1 MQDGVIIIFG
11 NFVKS
16 YFNLRFV
23 KGNIKMAFDA
33 GMLSCVVNEIKETA
47 QGGRIEKIYQPE
59 KDEIIIQM
67 RTMKGGRR
75 LLINAGSNCPRISFT
90 SVQRENPMQAPMFC
104 MLLRKHL
111 TGAMLSCIEQ
121 MGFER
126 VVKLTFDTRDEMGF
140 ECKKYLIA
148 EVMGKYSN
156 LIFADEKMK
165 VISALKTVDF
175 TTSSLRQVLP
185 GMTYELP
192 PAQEKLD
199 PTGTGFEE
207 FSARCADFPK
217 EKIADKFITST
228 YLGIATSVAREIVA
242 RACGRFDAVLEDVNV
257 ESLYR
262 EFSSIFEDMKNG
274 VFYPTVILEN
284 SLPIE
289 YSFIKLSYYGADFEY
304 RSFESVSDALDLYF
318 ASRDR
323 EQRIRQRAADILRL
337 LTNAE
342 SRLIKKIDAQE
353 SELADC
359 EKGEKYKAYGDLI
372 TANIYKLRRGDKS
385 VELIDYESWNEEK
398 QDFDT
403 TVIELD
409 ERLSPA
415 ANAQRYYKLYN
426 KSKTAKIELAK
437 QLEVARRELEY
448 IYSVFDALTKAETAA
463 DLSEIRDE
471 LYRSGYASKM
481 KGYAAPKKQP
491 APVIAEFVTTNGY
504 RVLCGKNNYQNE
516 YITHKLA
523 EKHDYWFHAKN
534 MAGSHVL
541 LITNGEEP
549 PAEDFTDACEIAAYY
564 SKANGSPSVEVD
576 YLFARGVKKV
586 SGAKPGFV
594 IYHNNWSAVVSPNEE
609 KIKRMRKK

>member
-1 MQDGVIIIFG
+1 
-11 NFVKS
+11 
-16 YFNLRFV
+16 
-23 KGNIKMAFDA
+23 MAFDA
-33 GMLSCVVNEIKETA
+33 GMLACVIHELKTVA

-59 KDEIIIQM
+59 RDEIVLQM
-67 RTMKGGRR
+67 RTLAGGKR
-75 LLINAGSNCPRISFT
+75 LLINAGSNCPRIGFT
-90 SVQRENPMQAPMFC
+90 SAQRENPMQAPMFC

-111 TGAMLSCIEQ
+111 TGACLSEIEQ

-126 VVKLTFDTRDEMGF
+126 VAKLTFDTRDEMGF

-156 LIFADEKMK
+156 LIFCNEQMK
-165 VISALKTVDF
+165 VVAALKTVDF

-192 PAQEKLD
+192 PAQNKLD
-199 PTGTGFEE
+199 PTAATFEE
-207 FSARCADFPK
+207 FSTRFDEFPR
-217 EKIADKFITST
+217 EKSAEKFITAT
-228 YLGIATSVAREIVA
+228 YLGIATTVAREIAA
-242 RACGRFDAVLEDVNV
+242 RACGRFDACLYEVSA
-257 ESLYR
+257 ESLYN
-262 EFSSIFEDMKNG
+262 EFSKVFSDMASGDFE
-274 VFYPTVILEN
+274 PTVILEN
-284 SLPIE
+284 GAPIE
-289 YSFIKLSYYGADFEY
+289 YSFINLAYYGIGFEY
-304 RSFESVSDALDLYF
+304 KHFESPSEALDLYF

-323 EQRIRQRAADILRL
+323 EIRVKQRASDILRL

-342 SRLIKKIDAQE
+342 SRLTKKIEAQE
-353 SELADC
+353 GELADC
-359 EKGEKYKAYGDLI
+359 EKGEQYKTYGDLI
-372 TANIYKLRRGDKS
+372 TANIYKLKRGDKQ
-385 VELIDYESWNEEK
+385 VELTDYEKWNDEK
-398 QDFDT
+398 GDFDT
-403 TVIELD
+403 TVISLD

-426 KSKTAKIELAK
+426 KSKTARVELAR
-437 QLEVARRELEY
+437 QLEIARAELEY
-448 IYSVFDALTKAETAA
+448 IYSVFDALTKAETTA

-481 KGYAAPKKQP
+481 KGYAAPKKQ
-491 APVIAEFVTTNGY
+491 AIPVISEYITTNGY

-523 EKHDYWFHAKN
+523 ERHDYWFHVKN

-564 SKANGSPSVEVD
+564 SKAKGTSGVEVD

-594 IYHNNWSAVVSPNEE
+594 IYHNNWSAFVTPDEE
-609 KIKRMRKK
+609 KIKKMRKK

>member
-1 MQDGVIIIFG
+1 
-11 NFVKS
+11 
-16 YFNLRFV
+16 
-23 KGNIKMAFDA
+23 MAFDA
-33 GMLSCVVNEIKETA
+33 GMLACVTHELCVVAK
-47 QGGRIEKIYQPE
+47 GGRIEKIYQPE
-59 KDEIIIQM
+59 RDEIILQM
-67 RTMKGGRR
+67 RTYNGGKR
-75 LLINAGSNCPRISFT
+75 LLINAGSNCPRIGFT
-90 SVQRENPMQAPMFC
+90 SAQRENPMQAPMFC

-111 TGAMLSCIEQ
+111 TGACLSDIEQ

-126 VVKLTFDTRDEMGF
+126 VVKLSFDTRDEMGF
-140 ECKKYLIA
+140 DCKKYLIA

-156 LIFADEKMK
+156 LIFCDEKMK
-165 VISALKTVDF
+165 VIASLKTVDF

-192 PAQEKLD
+192 PAQDKLD
-199 PTGTGFEE
+199 PNKTNFDE
-207 FSARCADFPK
+207 FSSRFESFPS
-217 EKIADKFITST
+217 EKSADKFITST
-228 YLGIATSVAREIVA
+228 YLGIATSVAREMVY
-242 RACGRFDAVLEDVNV
+242 RACRRIDATMLEVSPRALFDV
-257 ESLYR
+257 
-262 EFSSIFEDMKNG
+262 FSSVFEDMSKGNYYPSVIFEDG
-274 VFYPTVILEN
+274 APL
-284 SLPIE
+284 E
-289 YSFIKLSYYGADFEY
+289 YSFIRLTYYGDKFEIRDFE
-304 RSFESVSDALDLYF
+304 SASEALDVYF
-318 ASRDR
+318 AERDR
-323 EQRIRQRAADILRL
+323 EIRVKQRAADILRL

-342 SRLIKKIDAQE
+342 SRLAKKIDVQE

-359 EKGEKYKAYGDLI
+359 EKGEKYKAYGNLI
-372 TANIYKLRRGDKS
+372 TANIYKLKRGDKS

-415 ANAQRYYKLYN
+415 SNAQRYYKLYN

-437 QLEVARRELEY
+437 QLEIAKGELEY
-448 IYSVFDALTKAETAA
+448 VYSVFDALTKAETTA

-523 EKHDYWFHAKN
+523 ERHDYWFHAKN

-541 LITNGEEP
+541 MITNGEEP

-564 SKANGSPSVEVD
+564 SKAKGKSSVEVD

-594 IYHNNWSAVVSPNEE
+594 IYHNNWSAFVTPNEE
-609 KIKRMRKK
+609 KIQKMRKK

>member
-1 MQDGVIIIFG
+1 
-11 NFVKS
+11 
-16 YFNLRFV
+16 
-23 KGNIKMAFDA
+23 MAFDA
-33 GMLSCVVNEIKETA
+33 GMLSCVIHELKTVA

-59 KDEIIIQM
+59 RDEIILQM
-67 RTMKGGRR
+67 RTLAGGKR
-75 LLINAGSNCPRISFT
+75 LLINAGSNCPRIGFT
-90 SVQRENPMQAPMFC
+90 AAQRENPMQAPMFC

-111 TGAMLSCIEQ
+111 TGACLADIEQ
-121 MGFER
+121 PGFER
-126 VVKLTFDTRDEMGF
+126 VIKLTFDTRDEMGF
-140 ECKKYLIA
+140 ECKKYLVA

-156 LIFADEKMK
+156 LIFCNEQMK
-165 VISALKTVDF
+165 VVAALKTVDF

-192 PAQEKLD
+192 PPQEKLD
-199 PTGTGFEE
+199 PTKTNFEE
-207 FSARCADFPK
+207 LSAKYNDFPK
-217 EKIADKFITST
+217 EKSADKFITST

-242 RACGRFDAVLEDVNV
+242 RAAGRFDATLYEVNV
-257 ESLYR
+257 KKLYS
-262 EFSSIFEDMKNG
+262 EFSKVFDDMANG
-274 VFYPTVILEN
+274 VFDPTVILEN
-284 SLPIE
+284 GLPVE
-289 YSFIKLSYYGADFEY
+289 YSFIKLGYYGNSFEY
-304 RSFESVSDALDLYF
+304 KKFESPSEALDLYF

-323 EQRIRQRAADILRL
+323 EIRVKQRAADILRL

-342 SRLIKKIDAQE
+342 SRLVKKIEAQE

-372 TANIYKLRRGDKS
+372 TANLYKLKRGDKQ

-398 QDFDT
+398 EDFDT

-415 ANAQRYYKLYN
+415 ANSQRYYKLYN
-426 KSKTAKIELAK
+426 KSKTAKVELAR
-437 QLEVARRELEY
+437 QLEIARQELEY
-448 IYSVFDALTKAETAA
+448 VYSVFDALTKAETTA
-463 DLSEIRDE
+463 DLTEIRDE
-471 LYRSGYASKM
+471 LYKSGYASKM

-491 APVIAEFVTTNGY
+491 APVIAEFITTNGY

-523 EKHDYWFHAKN
+523 ERHDYWFHAKN

-541 LITNGEEP
+541 MITNGEEP

-564 SKANGSPSVEVD
+564 SKAKGMGSVEVD

-586 SGAKPGFV
+586 PSSKPGFV
-594 IYHNNWSAVVSPNEE
+594 IYHNNWSAFVTPDEE

>member
-1 MQDGVIIIFG
+1 
-11 NFVKS
+11 
-16 YFNLRFV
+16 
-23 KGNIKMAFDA
+23 MAFDA
-33 GMLSCVVNEIKETA
+33 GMLACVVCEIKSTA
-47 QGGRIEKIYQPE
+47 EGGRIEKIYQPE
-59 KDEIIIQM
+59 KDEIILQM

-75 LLINAGSNCPRISFT
+75 LLINAGSSCPRISFT
-90 SVQRENPMQAPMFC
+90 SAQRENPMQAPMFC

-111 TGAMLSCIEQ
+111 TGACLSVIEQ
-121 MGFER
+121 IGFER

-140 ECKKYLIA
+140 ECKKHLVA
-148 EVMGKYSN
+148 EIMGKYSN
-156 LIFADEKMK
+156 LIFCDDKMK
-165 VISALKTVDF
+165 VIAALKTIDF
-175 TTSSLRQVLP
+175 STSSLRQVLP

-192 PAQEKLD
+192 PAQDKLD
-199 PTGTGFEE
+199 PTQTSFEE
-207 FSARCADFPK
+207 FSSRFNEFPP
-217 EKIADKFITST
+217 EKSADKFIVST
-228 YLGIATSVAREIVA
+228 YLGIASSVARELVY
-242 RACGRFDAVLEDVNV
+242 RASKSYDSTVGESDV
-257 ESLYR
+257 EALYS
-262 EFSSIFEDMKNG
+262 EFSKVFEDMANG
-274 VFYPTVILEN
+274 TFEPTVILEN
-284 SLPIE
+284 SMPVE
-289 YSFIKLSYYGADFEY
+289 YSFISLNYYGSNFEY
-304 RSFESVSDALDLYF
+304 RSYESASDALDLFF

-323 EQRIRQRAADILRL
+323 EIRVRQRASDILRL

-342 SRLIKKIDAQE
+342 SRLVKKIEAQE

-359 EKGEKYKAYGDLI
+359 EKGEKYKNYGDLI
-372 TANIYKLRRGDKS
+372 TANLYKLKRGDKQ
-385 VELIDYESWNEEK
+385 VELTDYESWNDEK

-403 TVIELD
+403 TIISLD

-426 KSKTAKIELAK
+426 KSKTAKVALAR
-437 QLEVARRELEY
+437 QLDIAQKELEY
-448 IYSVFDALTKAETAA
+448 IYTVFDSLAKAETTA
-463 DLSEIRDE
+463 DLVEIRDE

-523 EKHDYWFHAKN
+523 ERHDYWFHAKN

-541 LITNGEEP
+541 MITNGDEP

-564 SKANGSPSVEVD
+564 SKAKGVPAVEVD

-594 IYHNNWSAVVSPNEE
+594 IYHNNWSAIVSPDEE
-609 KIKRMRKK
+609 KIKKMRKK

>member
-1 MQDGVIIIFG
+1 
-11 NFVKS
+11 
-16 YFNLRFV
+16 
-23 KGNIKMAFDA
+23 MAFDA
-33 GMLSCVVNEIKETA
+33 GMLSSVIHELKSVA

-59 KDEIIIQM
+59 RDEIILQM
-67 RTMKGGRR
+67 RTFEGGRR
-75 LLINAGSNCPRISFT
+75 LLINAGSNCPRIGFT
-90 SVQRENPMQAPMFC
+90 SAQRENPMQAPMFC

-111 TGAMLSCIEQ
+111 TGACLSEIEQ
-121 MGFER
+121 AGFER
-126 VVKLTFDTRDEMGF
+126 VAKLTFDTRDEMGF

-156 LIFADEKMK
+156 LIFCNEQMK
-165 VISALKTVDF
+165 VIAALKTVDF

-192 PAQEKLD
+192 PAQDKLD
-199 PTGTGFEE
+199 PTTTNFEE
-207 FSARCADFPK
+207 FSEKLSGFPT
-217 EKIADKFITST
+217 EKSINKFITST
-228 YLGIATSVAREIVA
+228 YLGIATSVAREISA
-242 RACGRFDAVLEDVNV
+242 RATGSFDAC
-257 ESLYR
+257 LYEVTAEKLYA
-262 EFSSIFEDMKNG
+262 EFSRVFEDMANG
-274 VFYPTVILEN
+274 IFAPTVILEN
-284 SLPIE
+284 GAPVE
-289 YSFIKLSYYGADFEY
+289 YSFIKLGYYGDNFEY
-304 RSFESVSDALDLYF
+304 KSFNSPSEALDLFF

-323 EQRIRQRAADILRL
+323 EIRVKQRAADILRL

-342 SRLIKKIDAQE
+342 SRLAKKIDAQE

-359 EKGEKYKAYGDLI
+359 EKGEQYKKYGDLI
-372 TANIYKLRRGDKS
+372 TANLYKLKRGDKS

-403 TVIELD
+403 AVIELD
-409 ERLSPA
+409 SRLSPA

-426 KSKTAKIELAK
+426 KSKTAKVELAK
-437 QLEVARRELEY
+437 QLEIARAELEY
-448 IYSVFDALTKAETAA
+448 IYSVFDALTKAETTA
-463 DLSEIRDE
+463 DLTEIRDE

-481 KGYAAPKKQP
+481 KGYAASKKQP

-523 EKHDYWFHAKN
+523 ERHDYWFHAKN

-541 LITNGEEP
+541 LVTNGEEP
-549 PAEDFTDACEIAAYY
+549 PAEDFTDACEIAAYF
-564 SKANGSPSVEVD
+564 SKAKGTSSVEVD

-586 SGAKPGFV
+586 PSAKPGFV
-594 IYHNNWSAVVSPNEE
+594 VYHNNWSATVTPNEE

>member
-1 MQDGVIIIFG
+1 M
-11 NFVKS
+11 
-16 YFNLRFV
+16 
-23 KGNIKMAFDA
+23 KGFFMAFDA
-33 GMLSCVVNEIKETA
+33 GMLSCVVHELKTVA

-59 KDEIIIQM
+59 RDEIILQM
-67 RTMKGGRR
+67 RTLAGGKR
-75 LLINAGSNCPRISFT
+75 LLINAGSNCPRIGFT
-90 SVQRENPMQAPMFC
+90 AAQRENPMQAPMFC

-111 TGAMLSCIEQ
+111 TGACLSDIEQ
-121 MGFER
+121 AGFER
-126 VVKLTFDTRDEMGF
+126 VVKLSFDTRDEMGF
-140 ECKKYLIA
+140 DCKKYLVA

-156 LIFADEKMK
+156 LIFCDERMK
-165 VISALKTVDF
+165 VIAALKTVDF

-199 PTGTGFEE
+199 PTKTNFEK
-207 FSARCADFPK
+207 FSAAYESFP
-217 EKIADKFITST
+217 EERGADKFITST
-228 YLGIATSVAREIVA
+228 YLGIATSVAREIA
-242 RACGRFDAVLEDVNV
+242 FRASGRHDSPLCAIDCEQLYKAFSAV
-257 ESLYR
+257 
-262 EFSSIFEDMKNG
+262 FEDMANG
-274 VFYPTVILEN
+274 VFSPTVIVEN
-284 SLPIE
+284 SMPIE
-289 YSFIKLSYYGADFEY
+289 YSFISLDYYGEGFDYKA
-304 RSFESVSDALDLYF
+304 FESPSEALDLYF

-323 EQRIRQRAADILRL
+323 EIRVKQRAADILRL

-342 SRLIKKIDAQE
+342 SRLTKKIEAQE
-353 SELADC
+353 GELADC
-359 EKGEKYKAYGDLI
+359 EKGEKYKSYGDLI
-372 TANIYKLRRGDKS
+372 TANLYKLKRGDKS

-403 TVIELD
+403 TVITLD

-426 KSKTAKIELAK
+426 KSKTAKVELAR
-437 QLEVARRELEY
+437 QLEIARQELEY
-448 IYSVFDALTKAETAA
+448 IYSIFDSLAKAETAA
-463 DLSEIRDE
+463 DLTEIRDE

-481 KGYAAPKKQP
+481 KGYAAPKKQL

-523 EKHDYWFHAKN
+523 ERHDYWFHAKN

-541 LITNGEEP
+541 MITNGDEP
-549 PAEDFTDACEIAAYY
+549 PAEDFTDACEIAAYF
-564 SKANGSPSVEVD
+564 SKAKGKSSVEVD

-594 IYHNNWSAVVSPNEE
+594 IYHNNWSAFVTPDEE

>member
-1 MQDGVIIIFG
+1 
-11 NFVKS
+11 
-16 YFNLRFV
+16 
-23 KGNIKMAFDA
+23 MAFDA
-33 GMLSCVVNEIKETA
+33 GMLACVVYELKTVA
-47 QGGRIEKIYQPE
+47 KGGRIEKIYQPE
-59 KDEIIIQM
+59 RDEIILQM
-67 RTMKGGRR
+67 RTYNGGKR
-75 LLINAGSNCPRISFT
+75 LLINAGSNCPRIGFT

-111 TGAMLSCIEQ
+111 TGACLTDIDQ
-121 MGFER
+121 IGFER

-156 LIFADEKMK
+156 LIFADERMK
-165 VISALKTVDF
+165 VVASLKTVDF

-192 PAQEKLD
+192 PAQDKLD
-199 PTGTGFEE
+199 PLKTSFEE
-207 FSARCADFPK
+207 FSARLKAFPC
-217 EKIADKFITST
+217 EKSADKFITSA
-228 YLGIATSVAREIVA
+228 YLGIATSVAREIA
-242 RACGRFDAVLEDVNV
+242 HRACGKFDEVLLEVEAKKLYAEFEAVFDCIKTGNCQ
-257 ESLYR
+257 
-262 EFSSIFEDMKNG
+262 
-274 VFYPTVILEN
+274 PTVIVDN
-284 SLPIE
+284 GTPVE
-289 YSFIKLSYYGADFEY
+289 YSFIDLTYYGSTLEH
-304 RSFESVSDALDLYF
+304 RKFESPSDALDLYF

-323 EQRIRQRAADILRL
+323 EQRVKQRAADILRL

-342 SRLIKKIDAQE
+342 ARLIKKIDLQE
-353 SELADC
+353 KELADC
-359 EKGEKYKAYGDLI
+359 EKGEKYKKYGDLI
-372 TANIYKLRRGDKS
+372 TANMYQLKRGDKS
-385 VELIDYESWNEEK
+385 VELIDYESWDDEK
-398 QDFDT
+398 QDFDKA
-403 TVIELD
+403 VIELD

-415 ANAQRYYKLYN
+415 ANAQRYYKFYN
-426 KSKTAKIELAK
+426 KSKTAKVELAH
-437 QLEVARRELEY
+437 QLSIARNELEY
-448 IYSVFDALTKAETAA
+448 IYSVFDALTKAETTA

-481 KGYAAPKKQP
+481 KGYAAPKKQS

-523 EKHDYWFHAKN
+523 EKYDYWFHAKN

-541 LITNGEEP
+541 MITNGEEP
-549 PAEDFTDACEIAAYY
+549 PVEDFTDACEIAAYY
-564 SKANGSPSVEVD
+564 SKAKGTAGVEVD

-594 IYHNNWSAVVSPNEE
+594 IYHNNWSAFVSPDEE

>member
-1 MQDGVIIIFG
+1 
-11 NFVKS
+11 
-16 YFNLRFV
+16 
-23 KGNIKMAFDA
+23 MAFDA
-33 GMLSCVVNEIKETA
+33 GMLACVIHELKTVA

-59 KDEIIIQM
+59 RDEIVLQM
-67 RTMKGGRR
+67 RTLAGGKR
-75 LLINAGSNCPRISFT
+75 LLINAGSNCPRIGFT
-90 SVQRENPMQAPMFC
+90 AAQRENPMQAPMFC

-111 TGAMLSCIEQ
+111 TGACLAEIEQ

-126 VVKLTFDTRDEMGF
+126 VAKLTFDTRDEMGF

-156 LIFADEKMK
+156 LIFCNDQMK
-165 VISALKTVDF
+165 VVAALKTVDF

-192 PAQEKLD
+192 PAQNKLD
-199 PTGTGFEE
+199 PTATTAEE
-207 FSARCADFPK
+207 FSARFEDFPS
-217 EKIADKFITST
+217 EKSAEKFITAT
-228 YLGIATSVAREIVA
+228 YLGIATTVAREIVA
-242 RACGRFDAVLEDVNV
+242 RACGRFDAC
-257 ESLYR
+257 LYEVSADKLYD
-262 EFSSIFEDMKNG
+262 EFSRVFSDMASGDFE
-274 VFYPTVILEN
+274 PTVILEN
-284 SLPIE
+284 GSPIE
-289 YSFIKLSYYGADFEY
+289 YSFINLAYYGNGFEY
-304 RSFESVSDALDLYF
+304 KHFDSPSEALDLYF

-323 EQRIRQRAADILRL
+323 EIRVRQRAADVLRL

-342 SRLIKKIDAQE
+342 SRLTKKIEAQE
-353 SELADC
+353 GELADC
-359 EKGEKYKAYGDLI
+359 EQGEQYKTYGDLI
-372 TANIYKLRRGDKS
+372 TANIYKLKRGDKQ
-385 VELIDYESWNEEK
+385 VELTDYEKWNEERG
-398 QDFDT
+398 DFDT
-403 TVIELD
+403 TVISLD

-426 KSKTAKIELAK
+426 KSKTAKVELAR
-437 QLEVARRELEY
+437 QLEIARDELEY
-448 IYSVFDALTKAETAA
+448 IYSVFDALTKAETTA

-481 KGYAAPKKQP
+481 KGYAAPKKQ
-491 APVIAEFVTTNGY
+491 ATPVIAEYITTNGY

-523 EKHDYWFHAKN
+523 ERHDYWFHAKN

-564 SKANGSPSVEVD
+564 SKAKGTSGVEVD

-594 IYHNNWSAVVSPNEE
+594 IYHNNWSAFVTPDEE
-609 KIKRMRKK
+609 KIKKMRKK

>member
-1 MQDGVIIIFG
+1 
-11 NFVKS
+11 
-16 YFNLRFV
+16 
-23 KGNIKMAFDA
+23 MAFDA
-33 GMLSCVVNEIKETA
+33 GMLACVVHELKSVA

-59 KDEIIIQM
+59 RDEIILQM
-67 RTMKGGRR
+67 RTLAGGKR
-75 LLINAGSNCPRISFT
+75 LLINAGSNCPRIGFT
-90 SVQRENPMQAPMFC
+90 SAQRENPMQAPMFC

-111 TGAMLSCIEQ
+111 TGACLADISQE
-121 MGFER
+121 GFER
-126 VVKLTFDTRDEMGF
+126 VVRLTFDTRDEMGF

-165 VISALKTVDF
+165 VISSLKTVDF

-192 PAQEKLD
+192 PAQEKLN
-199 PTGTGFEE
+199 PKATSWEE
-207 FSARCADFPK
+207 FSARFEEFPM
-217 EKIADKFITST
+217 EKSADKFITSA
-228 YLGIATSVAREIVA
+228 YLGIATSVAREIVF
-242 RACGRFDAVLEDVNV
+242 RACGRFDAALLELRAQVLYDCFIRV
-257 ESLYR
+257 
-262 EFSSIFEDMKNG
+262 FDDMEKG
-274 VFYPTVILEN
+274 VYEPTVVLDKGV
-284 SLPIE
+284 PVE
-289 YSFIKLSYYGADFEY
+289 YSFIRLGYYGSNFDY
-304 RSFESVSDALDLYF
+304 KSFESPSDALDLYF

-323 EQRIRQRAADILRL
+323 EQRVKQRAADILRL

-342 SRLIKKIDAQE
+342 TRLLRKIEAQE
-353 SELADC
+353 KELADC

-372 TANIYKLRRGDKS
+372 TANLYKLKRGDKS

-403 TVIELD
+403 TVIQLD

-415 ANAQRYYKLYN
+415 ANAQRYYKYYN
-426 KSKTAKIELAK
+426 KSKTAKVELAK
-437 QLEVARRELEY
+437 QLEIARAELEY
-448 IYSVFDALTKAETAA
+448 IYSVFDALAKAETTA

-491 APVIAEFVTTNGY
+491 TPVIAEFVTSNGY

-523 EKHDYWFHAKN
+523 ERHDYWFHAKN

-564 SKANGSPSVEVD
+564 SKAKGMGSVEVD

-586 SGAKPGFV
+586 PSAKPGFV
-594 IYHNNWSAVVSPNEE
+594 IYHNNWSATVTPNEE

>member
-1 MQDGVIIIFG
+1 MKG
-11 NFVKS
+11 
-16 YFNLRFV
+16 YF
-23 KGNIKMAFDA
+23 MAFDA
-33 GMLSCVVNEIKETA
+33 GMLSCVVHELKTVA

-59 KDEIIIQM
+59 RDEIILQM
-67 RTMKGGRR
+67 RTLAGGKR
-75 LLINAGSNCPRISFT
+75 LLINAGSNCPRIGFT
-90 SVQRENPMQAPMFC
+90 AAQRENPMQAPMFC

-111 TGAMLSCIEQ
+111 TGACLSEIEQ
-121 MGFER
+121 VGFER
-126 VVKLTFDTRDEMGF
+126 VVKLSFDTRDEMGF
-140 ECKKYLIA
+140 DCKKYLVA

-156 LIFADEKMK
+156 LIFCDERMK
-165 VISALKTVDF
+165 VIAALKTVDF

-199 PTGTGFEE
+199 PTKTNFEE
-207 FSARCADFPK
+207 FSSAYMSFP
-217 EKIADKFITST
+217 EERSADKFITSA
-228 YLGIATSVAREIVA
+228 YLGIATSVAREIA
-242 RACGRFDAVLEDVNV
+242 FRASGRHDAPLCAIGCEQ
-257 ESLYR
+257 LYKA
-262 EFSSIFEDMKNG
+262 FSAVFEDMANG
-274 VFYPTVILEN
+274 VFDPTVIVEKGM
-284 SLPIE
+284 PIE
-289 YSFIKLSYYGADFEY
+289 YAFISLDYYGEGFDYKA
-304 RSFESVSDALDLYF
+304 FESPSEALDLYF

-323 EQRIRQRAADILRL
+323 EIRVKQRAADILRL

-342 SRLIKKIDAQE
+342 SRLTKKIEAQE
-353 SELADC
+353 GELADC
-359 EKGEKYKAYGDLI
+359 EKGEKYKSYGDLI
-372 TANIYKLRRGDKS
+372 TANLYKLKRGDKS

-403 TVIELD
+403 TVITLD

-426 KSKTAKIELAK
+426 KSKTAKVELAR
-437 QLEVARRELEY
+437 QLEIARQELEY
-448 IYSVFDALTKAETAA
+448 IYSVFDSLAKAETTA
-463 DLSEIRDE
+463 DLTEIRDE

-481 KGYAAPKKQP
+481 KGYAAPKKQV

-523 EKHDYWFHAKN
+523 ERHDYWFHAKN

-541 LITNGEEP
+541 MITNGEEP
-549 PAEDFTDACEIAAYY
+549 PAEDFTDACEIAAYF
-564 SKANGSPSVEVD
+564 SKAKGKSSVEVD

-594 IYHNNWSAVVSPNEE
+594 IYHNNWSAFVTPDEE